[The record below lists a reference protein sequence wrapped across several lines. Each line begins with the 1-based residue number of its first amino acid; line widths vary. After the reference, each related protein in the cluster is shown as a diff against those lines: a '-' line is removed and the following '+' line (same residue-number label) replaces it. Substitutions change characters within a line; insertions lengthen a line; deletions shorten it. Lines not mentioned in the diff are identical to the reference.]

1 MANDVEV
8 FQTVPAAFVRG
19 LALMEI
25 VGDMVGGRPSL
36 STQEY
41 YN

>member
-8 FQTVPAAFVRG
+8 FQTVPAVFVWG
-19 LALMEI
+19 LAPMEI
-25 VGDMVGGRPSL
+25 VGEMVGGRPSL

-41 YN
+41 LN